1 MSLICYDHFI
11 FFLALGVTAALC
23 HDFFF
28 SLVPN
33 GGPAISAVVRVIAVY
48 SIHYAP

>member
-1 MSLICYDHFI
+1 MIILSFSQLLVLLLLYTMI
-11 FFLALGVTAALC
+11 
-23 HDFFF
+23 FF